1 METFGLTKTWAWL
14 TCASLVA
21 TPALAQAQAQA
32 QAQPPAKPRPASSN
46 ARVEALQRQ
55 LAAQGQQIEA
65 LQKQLADQGA
75 RVEELQKRVGTE
87 ETRTAAPAQA
97 ARPPSAIAAVQAAR
111 TGSSTA
117 PAPGAAVP
125 AGEQGRPV
133 QVGVAPPANE
143 PTRPVAQLFDEPG
156 ILTPAGHYVLE
167 PSFQYSYSS
176 NNRVAL
182 VGYTV
187 IPAILIGLIDVR
199 EVKRNTMVGAL
210 TGRWGLTNKLEVEA
224 KVPYVARSDATVSR
238 EVFTGSA
245 QDNVFDTH
253 GNGMGD
259 IELAARYQLFS
270 AHDNWPYMIGG
281 LRFKSR
287 TGTDPFE
294 VVTDCITR
302 CIGNTT
308 GTGLPLD
315 LPTGSGFYSL
325 QPSLTWLYP
334 SDPAVFFGGLSY
346 AYNFG
351 RSDVSRQVINGT
363 EFIGDVKPGDVWGMN
378 FGMGLALNDRASFS
392 LGVELY
398 SVGRTMQNDE
408 PVRGSVRTQLASMLL
423 GYSYRL
429 TDKTSLNV
437 SVGAGLTRD
446 TPDLTMTVRVPVSF

>member
-1 METFGLTKTWAWL
+1 METFVLTRSLAWL
-14 TCASLVA
+14 ACASLA
-21 TPALAQAQAQA
+21 AAPALAQAQA
-32 QAQPPAKPRPASSN
+32 KPKAARASKQ
-46 ARVEALQRQ
+46 VEGLQRQ
-55 LAAQGQQIEA
+55 LTEQGRQIEA
-65 LQKQLADQGA
+65 LQKQLAEQGA
-75 RVEELQKRVGTE
+75 RFEELQKRVGTE
-87 ETRTAAPAQA
+87 ETRKAAQAAPAA
-97 ARPPSAIAAVQAAR
+97 PAVRPPSAMAAVQAAR
-111 TGSSTA
+111 TGAST
-117 PAPGAAVP
+117 VP
-125 AGEQGRPV
+125 AGEQGSRPV
-133 QVGVAPPANE
+133 QVGVAPAANE
-143 PTRPVAQLFDEPG
+143 PRPVAQLFDEPG

-210 TGRWGLTNKLEVEA
+210 TGRFGVSNKLELEA
-224 KVPYVARSDATVSR
+224 KVPYVSRSDATVSR
-238 EVFTGSA
+238 EVFTGAA

-253 GNGMGD
+253 GSGMGD

-270 AHDNWPYMIGG
+270 ARENWPYMIGG

-294 VVTDCITR
+294 VTTDCVTR

-308 GTGLPLD
+308 GTGLPMD

-334 SDPAVFFGGLSY
+334 SDPAVFFGGLNY
-346 AYNFG
+346 TYNFG
-351 RSDVSRQVINGT
+351 RSDVSRQVVNGS

-398 SVGRTMQNDE
+398 SVGRTMQNDQ

>member
-1 METFGLTKTWAWL
+1 METFLFARSFAAL
-14 TCASLVA
+14 ACASVA
-21 TPALAQAQAQA
+21 CAPAVGQTS
-32 QAQPPAKPRPASSN
+32 AKTRPASTTQ
-46 ARVEALQRQ
+46 RVQDLQRQ
-55 LAAQGQQIEA
+55 LSEQGQQIEG
-65 LQKQLADQGA
+65 LQKQIAEQET
-75 RVEELQKRVGTE
+75 RFRELQQRIDTE
-87 ETRTAAPAQA
+87 QARSTAPA
-97 ARPPSAIAAVQAAR
+97 ARPPSAMAAVQAAR
-111 TGSSTA
+111 SGASTVA
-117 PAPGAAVP
+117 PSVEGA
-125 AGEQGRPV
+125 EQGSRPV

-199 EVKRNTMVGAL
+199 EVKRNTMVGAI
-210 TGRWGLTNKLEVEA
+210 TGRWGVTNKLELEA
-224 KVPYVARSDATVSR
+224 KVPYVSRTDATVSR
-238 EVFTGSA
+238 EVFTGAS

-253 GNGMGD
+253 GKGIGD
-259 IELAARYQLFS
+259 VEVAARYQLFS
-270 AHDNWPYMIGG
+270 ARENWPYLIGG

-294 VVTDCITR
+294 VTTDCINR

-308 GTGLPLD
+308 GTGLPME

-346 AYNFG
+346 TYNFG
-351 RSDVSRQVINGT
+351 RSDVSRQVVNGS

-392 LGVELY
+392 MGVELY
-398 SVGRTMQNDE
+398 SVGRTMQNDVS
-408 PVRGSVRTQLASMLL
+408 VRGSVRTQLASMLL